1 MDMFMIRGG
10 KPLAGEAIV
19 SGAKNAA
26 LPIMAACL
34 AIDGPCRLERVPD
47 LVDVRT
53 LASLLGTLG
62 TDVTWKNDGSLLLHT
77 VDESACVA
85 EYELVRR
92 MRASICVLGPLLG
105 RRGRACVSLPGGCNI
120 GHR

>member
-1 MDMFMIRGG
+1 
-10 KPLAGEAIV
+10 
-19 SGAKNAA
+19 
-26 LPIMAACL
+26 
-34 AIDGPCRLERVPD
+34 PD

-120 GHR
+120 GHRPIDLHLKGLAALGADIRIERGYVIAEADRLRGASIYLGGA